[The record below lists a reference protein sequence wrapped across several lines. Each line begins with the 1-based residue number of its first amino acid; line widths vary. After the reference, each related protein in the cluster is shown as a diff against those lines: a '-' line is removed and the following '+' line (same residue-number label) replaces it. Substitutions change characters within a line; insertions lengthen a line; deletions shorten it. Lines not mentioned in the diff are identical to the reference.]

1 MEISTIIENLTTGS
15 FMYYGGFLG
24 IGVGVFFLLICFA
37 VFPRQRKK
45 LLKKL
50 EEAE

>member
-1 MEISTIIENLTTGS
+1 MELSAVLENLTTGGL
-15 FMYYGGFLG
+15 MYYGGFLG
-24 IGVGVFFLLICFA
+24 IGVGVFFLLICLV

>member
-1 MEISTIIENLTTGS
+1 MELSTIIENLTTGS
-15 FMYYGGFLG
+15 LMYYGGFLG
-24 IGVGVFFLLICFA
+24 IGVGVFFLLICLA